1 MKIELHIEE
10 LLLDGFDPRDRYRIA
25 DELQR
30 ALSHALTEPHKNHIE
45 PREGKVDRVDAG
57 SVTLQKNAPARHVGR
72 QVAGAI
78 VDALNG
84 STR

>member
-10 LLLDGFDPRDRYRIA
+10 LVLDGFDPRDRYRIA

-30 ALSHALTEPHKNHIE
+30 ALTRALSEPHKNHIE
-45 PREGKVDRVDAG
+45 PREGKVDRLDAG
-57 SVTLQKNAPARHVGR
+57 SFTLPENAPARQVGT

>member
-10 LLLDGFDPRDRYRIA
+10 LVLDGFDPRDRYRIA

-30 ALSHALTEPHKNHIE
+30 ALTHALSEPHENNIE
-45 PREGKVDRVDAG
+45 PRAREVDRLDAG
-57 SVTLQKNAPARHVGR
+57 SVTLQKNASARHVGT

>member
-1 MKIELHIEE
+1 MEIELHIEE
-10 LLLDGFDPRDRYRIA
+10 LLLDGFDPFDPYRIA
-25 DELQR
+25 DELRR
-30 ALSHALTEPHKNHIE
+30 ALTLALTEPHKNHIE
-45 PREGKVDRVDAG
+45 PREGKVDRLDAG
-57 SVTLQKNAPARHVGR
+57 SITLQKDAPARQVGR